1 MHALPVQAVYSAC
14 TPAATASSH
23 SVTPLARSLPP
34 PSLLASPVLYS
45 LLVHES
51 CTISYSYSVP
61 RGSPSLLVSSRPTG
75 GAGLDFRAGRALTRG
90 ELGTASESTP
100 GARLTLIGLRLI
112 MTMHTETRAE
122 DGDHRDRSASNAA
135 SKSDGKTV
143 SGLLLSLSLSFLL
156 SHPPL
161 SQSPLAV
168 RSLYDYVVCQR
179 SAGLC
184 LL

>member
-34 PSLLASPVLYS
+34 SSPHLCYTHS
-45 LLVHES
+45 SFTSPALFHTHTR
-51 CTISYSYSVP
+51 C
-61 RGSPSLLVSSRPTG
+61 RGGSPSLLVSSRPTG

-143 SGLLLSLSLSFLL
+143 SGLLLSLSLLPSLAPPSFSVSLGR
-156 SHPPL
+156 
-161 SQSPLAV
+161 PLA
-168 RSLYDYVVCQR
+168 L
-179 SAGLC
+179 
-184 LL
+184 